1 MGICIYSKDQVVN
14 DELKVSI
21 DKNNQNNDPNISQN
35 LQEEIIKENTK
46 SYLKYVKTKIL
57 DNSNNNA
64 VNTENNNITLN
75 KEISNSSINKP
86 KSIIKHRELN
96 KKIKQME
103 KGELEAFGMSNNS
116 ENNTIKQKTVKIKE
130 DNLSI
135 HTNNNN
141 KNNIAKSENI
151 VRRKKAFQTVQNP
164 KELENEK
171 KLILEDSS
179 NNCSFSNSMISVD
192 IDVKFER
199 TKIKSVTRIDDSRFL
214 KTFLPAEM
222 GMPVLAESL
231 VTQQKGKINE
241 KYKILKKLG
250 SGAYGSVYKAR
261 NSILNITVAIKKIKK
276 AEGTEDEDTKIK
288 KSEIDIL
295 KKLSHPNI
303 VKIYEFYSS
312 KNHYHLITEYCK
324 YGELFS
330 YMRDNFSEKQLAIIF
345 YQIISGIWYLHDHNI
360 IHRDIKPENIMISF
374 KEKDIENK
382 EEYFWVKIIDFG
394 TAKIFEKNKTENVVI
409 GSLYYVAPEVLKKN
423 YNEKCDLW
431 SVGVILYMA
440 LVGKAPFDGKS
451 NEEILEKISKYVYN
465 DKEMRFI
472 VHSEEA
478 KDLVSKLL
486 EKDVNKRLSAKEA
499 LNHPWFKKY
508 NGRGLF
514 ENFKMGDIQIYINN
528 LFYYSFNSKLQQLI
542 LAFLVHNLSTTS
554 NNVLTI
560 LKMFRYFN
568 LSGNCKLTK
577 EELAN
582 GLYKYRDEEQVNKI
596 VDHLFLLLDGDNN
609 GYIEYE
615 EFMRACIDKKE
626 VLTRENLRYA
636 FKFIDDKNTN
646 SLDVQKVIK
655 AFVPKPNKILEA
667 VINNT
672 LKTVDYDSD
681 GIINFKEF
689 EELMLKT
696 IK

>member
-1 MGICIYSKDQVVN
+1 MGICAYYKDQIIN
-14 DELKVSI
+14 EELKVNI
-21 DKNNQNNDPNISQN
+21 DNKPHNNPNISPN
-35 LQEEIIKENTK
+35 HQEEIIKQESK

-57 DNSNNNA
+57 GNNDNDN
-64 VNTENNNITLN
+64 NNNIIASTENLN
-75 KEISNSSINKP
+75 NEISHNASTKP

-96 KKIKQME
+96 KKIKQSNS
-103 KGELEAFGMSNNS
+103 ELEALSNNN
-116 ENNTIKQKTVKIKE
+116 EKPKIVKIK
-130 DNLSI
+130 DDQSFQTINDP
-135 HTNNNN
+135 NNT
-141 KNNIAKSENI
+141 KREFIS
-151 VRRKKAFQTVQNP
+151 RRKKAFQTVQNP
-164 KELENEK
+164 KELENGK
-171 KLILEDSS
+171 KLIFDGSSS
-179 NNCSFSNSMISVD
+179 NKCSMFSNSLISVD
-192 IDVKFER
+192 VDIKFER
-199 TKIKSVTRIDDSRFL
+199 KKIKSITRIDDSRFL

-241 KYKILKKLG
+241 KYKVLKKLG
-250 SGAYGSVYKAR
+250 GGAYGSVYKAK
-261 NSILNITVAIKKIKK
+261 NNFLNIFVAIKKIKK
-276 AEGTEDEDTKIK
+276 IKENESEDLNIK
-288 KSEIDIL
+288 KNEIDIL

-330 YMRDNFSEKQLAIIF
+330 YMRNSFSEKQLAIIF
-345 YQIISGIWYLHDHNI
+345 YQIISGLWYLHDNNI
-360 IHRDIKPENIMISF
+360 IHRDIKPENIMISY
-374 KEKDIENK
+374 KEKDIETQ

-394 TAKIFEKNKTENVVI
+394 TAKIFEKNKSEDVII
-409 GSLYYVAPEVLKKN
+409 GSLYYIAPEVLKKN

-440 LVGKAPFDGKS
+440 LVGKAPYDGKS
-451 NEEILEKISKYVYN
+451 DTEILDKITKFDYN

-472 VHSEEA
+472 VHSNEV

-508 NGRGLF
+508 CGRGLF
-514 ENFKMGDIQIYINN
+514 GNFKTEDIQLYINN

-554 NNVLTI
+554 ESSI
-560 LKMFRYFN
+560 IMMKMFRYFN

-582 GLYKYRDEEQVNKI
+582 GLYKYRDKEQVNKI
-596 VDHLFLLLDGDNN
+596 VDSLFLLLDGDNN

-615 EFMRACIDKKE
+615 EFMRACIDKNE
-626 VLTRENLRYA
+626 VLNKGNLRYA

-646 SLDVQKVIK
+646 TLDVQKVIK

-672 LKTVDYDSD
+672 LKTVDYDGD